1 MNLKTSVLILALATL
16 AGGAA
21 QAQTEL
27 TVYTGLEA
35 DLLDRYAKAFNRDHP
50 DITINWV
57 RDSFGVI
64 TAKLLAEKNN
74 PQADVIWG
82 NAGSSLLLLKAEG
95 MLEPYA
101 PKGVETLDP
110 RFRDSDEPPSW
121 VGMDVWEA
129 AICYNTIEGEKLG
142 LTPPTSWEDLTRP
155 EFAGHVV
162 MPNPA
167 SSGTGF
173 MNVAGW
179 IQTFG
184 EDKGWDYMDRLHA
197 NIASYTH
204 SGSKPCKMA
213 AAGETVAGL
222 SFAFR
227 GAQSKSA
234 GAPIEVITPSE
245 GIGWDIEASAI
256 VAGTP
261 NLEAARTLLDWS
273 ISPAAMA
280 EYNQGFA
287 ILAVPGI
294 AKPVPDYPE
303 GSEAALIPN
312 DLEWTANNRAALIA
326 EWSKRYESKS
336 EPKS

>member
-1 MNLKTSVLILALATL
+1 MNLKTAFKTSALLACMA
-16 AGGAA
+16 AGA
-21 QAQTEL
+21 QAETEL

-35 DLLDRYAKAFNRDHP
+35 DLLDRYAQAFNKDHP
-50 DITINWV
+50 DIKINWV

-82 NAGSSLLLLKAEG
+82 IAGSSLLLLKSEG

-110 RFRDSDEPPSW
+110 RYRDSDEPPAW

-129 AICYNTIEGEKLG
+129 SVCYNTVEGEKLG
-142 LTPPTSWEDLTRP
+142 VPAPTSWEDLTKP
-155 EFAGHVV
+155 EYAGHVV

-173 MNVAGW
+173 MDVSSW
-179 IQTFG
+179 LQMWG
-184 EDKGWDYMDRLHA
+184 EEKGWDYMDRLHA
-197 NIASYTH
+197 NIAAYTH

-213 AAGETVAGL
+213 AAGETVVGV

-227 GAQSKSA
+227 GAKSKSD
-234 GAPIEVITPSE
+234 GAPIEVLIPSE

-256 VAGTP
+256 VAGTDKQ
-261 NLEAARTLLDWS
+261 EAAQTLIDWS
-273 ISPAAMA
+273 ITPEAMK
-280 EYNQGFA
+280 EYNEGFA

-294 AKPVPDYPE
+294 AQPVPNYPANT
-303 GSEAALIPN
+303 EAAMIKN
-312 DLEWTANNRAALIA
+312 DLEWTANNRAAILA